1 MEKKIAT
8 KTLAAFAILLLVSLN
23 LIAQVPQSFNYQA
36 VLRDGAGLIMQD
48 EYLTMKFT
56 IHQTSP
62 TGTVVYEE
70 VKDTTTNNFGLVNLQ
85 IGKGIP
91 TTGTFSAIPWESGPF
106 FMQVRANAGAGYIDL
121 GTTQFYSVPFALV
134 ADTVLHGGGGGA
146 GDNWGTQ
153 VAITDPTLAG
163 DGTTENPLSIAQQDA
178 TDGQVLAWDGTTWG
192 PADLESGASLI
203 IIDTSN
209 YTTLIPGDDQ
219 IINIHGII
227 VLEDNYDNLSDNNT
241 FVSGG
246 TIDGDNLYTVT
257 FGENNVISN
266 ANFMNVAI
274 EGTNTQFLNCT
285 FTNVT
290 LLPDAC
296 SLTGCTIIDSD
307 LGSDNTIGYV
317 VNSHLSNSTIPD
329 LQKISNSSISSTTIG
344 SSIYLLDLA
353 SNNSFV
359 NNSIVYLSGAFS
371 GNNCTD
377 TRILGTCSELS
388 AININGN
395 IFTANALATNTIEI
409 DVTGS
414 NRYSVIIS
422 NNTFYGNSTS
432 PVGEHI
438 KINGTYSGTRFATKI
453 SNNIAIGG
461 APAATQFITINT
473 TGPVFHTVS
482 DNDYMYTGALG
493 VSNTTYIT
501 ERNNIGY

>member
-1 MEKKIAT
+1 MEKRIVT
-8 KTLAAFAILLLVSLN
+8 KTLAAFAIFLLVSLN

-36 VLRDGAGLIMQD
+36 VLRDGSGLILQD

-56 IHQTSP
+56 IHQASP
-62 TGTVVYEE
+62 TGTVIYEE

-91 TTGTFSAIPWESGPF
+91 TTGTFSAIPWEAGPF
-106 FMQVRANAGAGYIDL
+106 FLQVRANAGAGYIDL

-146 GDNWGTQ
+146 GDDWGTQ
-153 VAITDPTLAG
+153 VAQTDATLSG
-163 DGTTENPLSIAQQDA
+163 DGTTDNPLGIAQQDA
-178 TDGQVLAWDGTTWG
+178 TDGQVLAWDGSTWS
-192 PADLESGASLI
+192 PADVESGASLVI
-203 IIDTSN
+203 LDTSN
-209 YTTLIPGDDQ
+209 YLTLMPGDDQ
-219 IINIHGII
+219 IITIHGTLI
-227 VLEDNYDNLSDNNT
+227 LEDDYTNLGDNNT

-246 TIDGDNLYTVT
+246 TIDGDSLYTVT

-266 ANFMNVAI
+266 VNFMNIDI

-290 LLPDAC
+290 TLPDGC
-296 SLTGCTIIDSD
+296 SLTGCTIMDSE
-307 LGSDNTIGYV
+307 LGTDNAIGYV
-317 VNSHLSNSTIPD
+317 TNSHLSNSEIPD
-329 LQKISNSSISSTTIG
+329 LQKLSNSSISGTTIG

-353 SNNSFV
+353 SNNTFM
-359 NNSIVYLSGAFS
+359 NSVVYLSGAFN

-377 TRILGTCSELS
+377 TRIMGTCSELS
-388 AININGN
+388 AVNISGN
-395 IFTANALATNTIEI
+395 IFTSNTLTTNTVEI

-422 NNTFYGNSTS
+422 NNSFYGNSTS

-438 KINGTYSGTRFATKI
+438 KITGTYSGTRYITKI
-453 SNNIAIGG
+453 SNNIAEGG
-461 APAATQFITINT
+461 APAATQFINISTS
-473 TGPVFHTVS
+473 GPVFHTVS
-482 DNDYMYTGALG
+482 DNDYMYTGTLG
-493 VSNTTYIT
+493 VSTTTYIT